1 MTLPKYL
8 LLFITALFVLF
19 PAGAQEIPASEAG
32 SPDESDGTDTPVIA
46 LVLQG
51 GGALGIAHIA
61 VIDEIERLG
70 IPIDMVVGTSM
81 GAIVGGL
88 YSAGYTPAELE
99 ALIGDTDWMQLFI
112 PDPPYYK
119 KSIHQRYD
127 ESRYI
132 SFSFSRT
139 GESTARGLIS
149 DRNILAYMDRLTL
162 DFPDNMDFDTLPRK
176 FRAVALDINTSEKV
190 VIGEGS
196 LTDAMRASMGI
207 PGFFAPYELDGSI
220 LVDGGVVDNLPIEV
234 ARDLGADYIIAVQLS
249 GGMDYTPEE
258 LKSSPLSSVAR
269 AIDLLLYQN
278 VKHQLDMADFVL
290 DIDLTGYQPADFGKG
305 DEILERGRIA
315 VEESADGFLK
325 VRDEVLVFGT
335 SSELREYPV
344 PPVAGVRIE
353 GASARDLKRIEPL
366 LKPFEGNYPDEEI
379 IETLVNELTSSG
391 HYETVRISRE
401 LTREGESDLVLSL
414 KKNNRTNSFNVGVLS
429 GSTYSGNVMSREVF
443 SGAVILRDLL
453 IPDSKWT
460 FGFQMSDAPGLSFG
474 YLQYRKPFYLNLSY
488 SLSTDITL
496 FPSGDSGSFQL
507 RTNRGELALGVNPA
521 NIFNIFAGAVF
532 DASTPRD
539 AYDEIPA
546 GILETPLAL
555 LHTRFEV
562 LTLDSF
568 IFPERGV
575 HSSTGLYSHFG
586 GTSGRDGFY
595 VLDTFGT
602 LALPV
607 SGSLSF
613 ELEWQLGTDFSIE
626 GDSSRSAPALYK
638 PVLSNRRMFPGVLD
652 YSDQYGSYVGGISML
667 WKYNFSARSGEI
679 LFPVYALAQGA
690 VGFAFQDSAQF
701 RSPMDS
707 LSWHAALGGGV
718 RLTDAFGV
726 MMRIGPWAG
735 SDHRVKPYI
744 AIDIGSFGIRN

>member
-325 VRDEVLVFGT
+325 VRDEVLAFGT

-379 IETLVNELTSSG
+379 IESVLNELTAND

-401 LTREGESDLVLSL
+401 LTGEGESDLVLSL

-443 SGAVILRDLL
+443 SG
-453 IPDSKWT
+453 
-460 FGFQMSDAPGLSFG
+460 
-474 YLQYRKPFYLNLSY
+474 
-488 SLSTDITL
+488 
-496 FPSGDSGSFQL
+496 
-507 RTNRGELALGVNPA
+507 
-521 NIFNIFAGAVF
+521 
-532 DASTPRD
+532 
-539 AYDEIPA
+539 
-546 GILETPLAL
+546 
-555 LHTRFEV
+555 
-562 LTLDSF
+562 
-568 IFPERGV
+568 
-575 HSSTGLYSHFG
+575 
-586 GTSGRDGFY
+586 
-595 VLDTFGT
+595 
-602 LALPV
+602 
-607 SGSLSF
+607 
-613 ELEWQLGTDFSIE
+613 
-626 GDSSRSAPALYK
+626 
-638 PVLSNRRMFPGVLD
+638 
-652 YSDQYGSYVGGISML
+652 
-667 WKYNFSARSGEI
+667 
-679 LFPVYALAQGA
+679 
-690 VGFAFQDSAQF
+690 
-701 RSPMDS
+701 
-707 LSWHAALGGGV
+707 
-718 RLTDAFGV
+718 
-726 MMRIGPWAG
+726 
-735 SDHRVKPYI
+735 
-744 AIDIGSFGIRN
+744 